1 MNVKEVMDFGTRGRQ
16 KCKKAKR
23 RWTGGI
29 SLGDCE
35 QTTSNVAASTWL
47 AKNHL
52 MKKHHQSSI
61 HHSRKQEGSVV
72 VVREAYKRY
81 TPKSIIL
88 NGLSMTVNEGSIY
101 GLLGPSGC
109 GKTTLLSCIMGM
121 RQLDSGTITLS
132 LKHKVQVGF
141 MPQDISLNTEFTIDE
156 VFHFYG
162 RIYEM
167 SIQRIEQRGAELAK
181 FLELPQTDRMI
192 GNCSGGQQRRVSMA
206 VTLLHDPQLL
216 ILDEPTV
223 GVDPLLSNSIWEHF
237 INLVN
242 EQGKTIIITTHYI
255 EEARCANTIALMR
268 GGVLL
273 AEEPPEVLMERYHCD
288 SLESVFLKLSEKQ
301 EDTFKDIKPYPS
313 IEPNYPPLQQSQMFN
328 TERFKAQFIKNFN
341 WTKRNLPVTIFVICL
356 PALLF
361 TIISQLSVKD
371 GGDYPIRIKPFAVIN
386 DETDCFNY
394 TTTKLAKYCTPTR
407 PLSCRYLDNL
417 RQLFELEKYE
427 SVEDGIE
434 AVRRNHA
441 MGVLQFE
448 KNFSIYLME
457 RIIEQSDSSAK
468 ALDGSCVQ
476 AWLDMTEF
484 GHTVRTVRELSD
496 RILELVRDVCIECGF
511 NPKIAAIPIDER
523 IYPSTSIMQA
533 MVIPYFGSVTFYTA
547 MMYTSQSI
555 VMERSSGLF
564 ERSQAAGLTMFEIVT
579 AQVVIQMVVMAVQ
592 NFLSFIVLYG
602 MFSYPM
608 RGNIGICI
616 LLSFLME
623 ICGMTYGFLL
633 AIVIHVEKNVAYA
646 GIFTVLTLFMMTGSM
661 WPLEAIHW
669 LLKPMSQIVP
679 VTLSSKGYY
688 NVALRGFSITHYG
701 VYMGIFSSLIGTIVL
716 ATLIV
721 LAIKFKFGSLV

>member
-476 AWLDMTEF
+476 AWLDMT
-484 GHTVRTVRELSD
+484 
-496 RILELVRDVCIECGF
+496 
-511 NPKIAAIPIDER
+511 
-523 IYPSTSIMQA
+523 
-533 MVIPYFGSVTFYTA
+533 
-547 MMYTSQSI
+547 
-555 VMERSSGLF
+555 
-564 ERSQAAGLTMFEIVT
+564 GLTMFEIVT